1 MSNIIDDEGLL
12 ILNHQYVEKDKF
24 MNDDNK
30 NKLKKLIITN
40 KVTTIYPSTFISCD
54 SLNEI
59 IINDRQNNA
68 SLSIYDSAFQEC
80 NSLKSIIITDNYN
93 INIHNNAFVFC
104 YNIIPKKYLEINQ
117 QDLNNLTN
125 SWFLFNKYKIIK
137 QSVEEVNLNVL
148 DYTSIKNYTFAYYAS
163 LKKIN
168 IPDSVEYIGDNAF
181 RYCRTLENIEIP
193 VAVTSMG
200 VSVFA
205 FCSSLKN
212 ITLPAS
218 IDTINN
224 NTFEGCQSLENINF
238 SSVNTIGDYSFKN
251 CKKLKSIKITSVT
264 SIGNN
269 AFEGCSN
276 LIDVVIDNPVGLIL
290 NENIFNNCYDL
301 KTIRFKNEYGE
312 SLNLNNLFS
321 SEIKVN
327 ILYDDTNEAVKSSW
341 ENVLEKFKNSKQFD
355 ILSETKYDKLI
366 NSIKLFPILSNLSYI
381 CIIISASI
389 RYFVKKNIDIDGYV
403 ILCIIVVITIIFSSL
418 YHECDNNLRLFNKDI
433 KYRDDKIYKK
443 KIGAEIT
450 TYYKDNYGDDNPT
463 TGFQLEQN
471 CYIGK
476 YKTLYSLLK
485 YKDHILANISIVFIV
500 LIVTN
505 INKKLRYIL
514 LIMSFVFLLSVLSYK
529 DLEKYYLQY
538 IPIGLSILL
547 FMFYIVYLFRNY
559 NSKLKN
565 NMLQF
570 ILCYVGGVILFCV
583 AFIFFKQQ
591 NDYWLYH
598 SLWHIFGSIAGSLIL
613 YPKFLTKKQQ
623 NVIKKKTKVF

>member
-12 ILNHQYVEKDKF
+12 ILNHQYGETNKF

-40 KVTTIYPSTFISCD
+40 KITTIYPYTFISCY

-59 IINDRQNNA
+59 IINDRNNN
-68 SLSIYDSAFQEC
+68 SLLSIDESAFQEC

-93 INIHNNAFVFC
+93 IKIHNDAFVYC
-104 YNIIPKKYLEINQ
+104 YNIIPKINLEINNE
-117 QDLNNLTN
+117 DLNNLTD

-137 QSVEEVNLNVL
+137 QSVEEVNLNVS
-148 DYTSIKNYTFAYYAS
+148 DYTSIIQFTFENYAS

-181 RYCRTLENIEIP
+181 RVCKSLENIEIP

-205 FCSSLKN
+205 YCSSLKN

-218 IDTINN
+218 
-224 NTFEGCQSLENINF
+224 
-238 SSVNTIGDYSFKN
+238 
-251 CKKLKSIKITSVT
+251 VT
-264 SIGNN
+264 SIGYN

-276 LIDVVIDNPVGLIL
+276 LIDVVIDNNARLIL
-290 NENIFNNCYDL
+290 NENIFINCNDL
-301 KTIRFKNEYGE
+301 KTIRFKNEYDEG
-312 SLNLNNLFS
+312 LNLNNLFS
-321 SEIKVN
+321 SEMKVN

-341 ENVLEKFKNSKQFD
+341 ENVLEQFKTSKQFD

-366 NSIKLFPILSNLSYI
+366 NSMKLFPILSNLSYI

-418 YHECDNNLRLFNKDI
+418 YHDCDNQFNNFNENI
-433 KYRDDKIYKK
+433 EYRDDMLKK
-443 KIGAEIT
+443 DEISNEIT
-450 TYYKDNYGDDNPT
+450 TYYEDKYENDNPT

-476 YKTLYSLLK
+476 YKTLYSLLN
-485 YKDHILANISIVFIV
+485 YRDHILANLSIVFII

-514 LIMSFVFLLSVLSYK
+514 LMMSFVFLLSVLSYK
-529 DLEKYYLQY
+529 ELEKYYLQY
-538 IPIGLSILL
+538 IPTGLSLIV
-547 FMFYIVYLFRNY
+547 FACYIVYLFKNN

-570 ILCYVGGVILFCV
+570 ILCYVGGIILFIIG
-583 AFIFFKQQ
+583 FIFLKKEG
-591 NDYWLYH
+591 DYWLYH
-598 SLWHIFGSIAGSLIL
+598 SLWHIFGGLAGSLIL